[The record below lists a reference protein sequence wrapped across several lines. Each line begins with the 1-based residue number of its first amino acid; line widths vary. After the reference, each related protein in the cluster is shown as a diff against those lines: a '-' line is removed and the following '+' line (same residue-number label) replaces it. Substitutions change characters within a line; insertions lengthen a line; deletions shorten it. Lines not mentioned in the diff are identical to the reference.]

1 MMKCFTFLAGLL
13 LLTGCASDE
22 MSSKV
27 AATKPSATSQDYIVL
42 NEPPEALLEKMALLY
57 APEDAAWPGTVDE
70 FVENGHPILPYA
82 IKQLQEDEEISPEV
96 AEQLLD
102 RVNRSPEVP
111 VDAQRIVTLLEVA
124 CYADVMCHRVEYPLR
139 VATLDY
145 VKSNLDAPETQKA
158 LAWIRE
164 SYQSGLPLDAPGD
177 ETGEFRGMLVKAMR
191 ARLNEYAKRVTSTPQ
206 EQQGSK

>member
-1 MMKCFTFLAGLL
+1 M
-13 LLTGCASDE
+13 
-22 MSSKV
+22 

-42 NEPPEALLEKMALLY
+42 NESPEALLEEMALLY
-57 APEDAAWPGTVDE
+57 APEDAAWPGMVDE

-102 RVNRSPEVP
+102 RVHRSPEVP

-145 VKSNLDAPETQKA
+145 VKSNLDAPETQNA

>member
-1 MMKCFTFLAGLL
+1 MKCILLLAGLL
-13 LLTGCASDE
+13 LLTGCSSDE

-102 RVNRSPEVP
+102 RVHRSPEVP

-145 VKSNLDAPETQKA
+145 VKSNLDAPETQNA

>member
-1 MMKCFTFLAGLL
+1 MKCIILLAGLL
-13 LLTGCASDE
+13 LLTGCSSDE
-22 MSSKV
+22 VSSKM

-42 NEPPEALLEKMALLY
+42 NESPEALLEEMALLY
-57 APEDAAWPGTVDE
+57 APDDAAWPGMVDE

-102 RVNRSPEVP
+102 RVHRSPEVP

-145 VKSNLDAPETQKA
+145 VKSNLDAPETQNA

-191 ARLNEYAKRVTSTPQ
+191 GRLVAYAKRVTSTPQ
-206 EQQGSK
+206 AQQGSK